1 MPVSLRFAIVKYTL
15 VRERSSDPPS
25 IGSHTIA
32 AAAAPSP
39 RQVRQPLGGT
49 NAKQALVTA
58 LRLQIVEPDCWRWD
72 WRQLNPLPGRSRPS
86 NFWSAMAAF
95 PSVAGFSTNGQAALT
110 NGSSA
115 LLKSWGEAFSPKV
128 QAECVAAWARATQV
142 STPTLGSN
150 ATGIEADVRK

>member
-39 RQVRQPLGGT
+39 RQPLGGT

-58 LRLQIVEPDCWRWD
+58 LPLQIVEPDCWRWD

-86 NFWSAMAAF
+86 NFWSARATF

-110 NGSSA
+110 NGSTA

-142 STPTLGSN
+142 LTPTSGSN